1 MGFGFADIS
10 KYVVLTIAL
19 VFGLTLHEFAHAWTA
34 VQLGDPTPRSHG
46 RLTLNPRAHLDVL
59 GTLLFYI
66 AGIGWAK
73 PVPYNP
79 YNLRVGVKQGGLLVS
94 AAGPLMNL
102 LVAIIAAALLRFI
115 LVPVQA
121 PRLLITAVSFIA
133 SFNILL
139 SVFNLLPIAPLD
151 GFRVLVGL
159 LPYPWSYEWARFE
172 QYGPLILMFLIL
184 SGSFLRVNVLWW
196 IIGLPIQVLERV
208 ILGV

>member
-1 MGFGFADIS
+1 
-10 KYVVLTIAL
+10 
-19 VFGLTLHEFAHAWTA
+19 LTLHEYAHAWTA

-79 YNLRVGVKQGGLLVS
+79 YNLRVGMQQGSLFVS

-102 LVAIIAAALLRFI
+102 LVAIIAAVLLRFM
-115 LVPVQA
+115 LVPAQA
-121 PRLLITAVSFIA
+121 PFLLITAVNFIV

-139 SVFNLLPIAPLD
+139 AVFNLLPIAPLD

-159 LPYPWSYEWARFE
+159 LPYPWSYAWARFE